1 MAVYGFGEKI
11 KDLRTRRNL
20 SQEEV
25 AKRVE
30 LTKATISGYERGIK
44 SPSVEAVVNLALLFN
59 VSTDYLLGINNRNII
74 RGKVFS
80 QEEQKEILR
89 ILGVVEDFVVQH
101 EEFNSHER

>member
-1 MAVYGFGEKI
+1 M
-11 KDLRTRRNL
+11 

-59 VSTDYLLGINNRNII
+59 VSTDYLLGVDNRNMI

-80 QEEQKEILR
+80 LKEQKEILLLSAV
-89 ILGVVEDFVVQH
+89 ITDSFFTSIALF
-101 EEFNSHER
+101 